1 MADNV
6 GQIETIDCRTSST
19 AAGGSCM
26 HAAADGQDDRVWIVR
41 YQAMLHRLLT
51 RNARYIAYRDTK
63 RCIGTFA
70 FVVYFSLFAMHLA
83 THATHS
89 SDIHKCAWHI
99 LQYAYMHAC
108 CHTLFTIYF
117 AMYFGMIKCG

>member
-70 FVVYFSLFAMHLA
+70 FVVYFSFLDCILPHTPHTRRTYTNVRGTYCSTRICMHAA
-83 THATHS
+83 TLY
-89 SDIHKCAWHI
+89 
-99 LQYAYMHAC
+99 LQYILPC
-108 CHTLFTIYF
+108 ILV
-117 AMYFGMIKCG
+117 